1 MIAEDFNV
9 DNLNIGRHISGQF
22 NEDLERIINHVMH
35 MGGLVEKQLTDAL
48 TSVCDAD
55 EELAKK
61 VLNNDYQINNAEVSI
76 DDECTRII
84 AKRQPAAGD
93 LRLVMAIVKTITDLE
108 RIGDE
113 AGKIANVALESFSGD
128 QKDLLSN
135 LDNLGRHVL
144 TFLQA
149 TLDAFTRMD
158 YDAAVKVHKFDDK
171 IDREYE
177 ALMRQLMTYMMEDPR
192 SIPQVMS
199 VIWSARALERIGDRC
214 QNICEYII
222 YFVKGKVVRHT
233 TPENFESL

>member
-1 MIAEDFNV
+1 V

-35 MGGLVEKQLTDAL
+35 MGGLVEKQLADAL

-55 EELAKK
+55 EELAKQ
-61 VLNNDYQINNAEVSI
+61 VLSNDYQINNAEVSI

-113 AGKIANVALESFSGD
+113 AGKIANVTLESLSSKH
-128 QKDLLSN
+128 KDLLSN

-158 YDAAVKVHKFDDK
+158 FDAAVKIHKSDDK

-192 SIPQVMS
+192 SIPQIMS

-214 QNICEYII
+214 QNMCEYII
-222 YFVKGKVVRHT
+222 YFVKGKDVRHI
-233 TPENFESL
+233 TPENLESLS

>member
-1 MIAEDFNV
+1 MDNMNV
-9 DNLNIGRHISGQF
+9 GRHISGQF
-22 NEDLERIINHVMH
+22 NEDLENVINHVMH
-35 MGGLVEKQLTDAL
+35 MGGLVEKQLSESL
-48 TSVCDAD
+48 TAVYEAD

-61 VLNNDYQINNAEVSI
+61 VLANDYQVNSLEVSI

-93 LRLVMAIVKTITDLE
+93 LRLIMAIVKTIADLE

-113 AGKIANVALESFSGD
+113 AQKIAQVAMESFSSE
-128 QKDLLSN
+128 QKDLLLS

-144 TFLQA
+144 EFLQA

-158 YDAAVKVHKFDDK
+158 FDAAVKIHKNDNK

-192 SIPQVMS
+192 SIPPIMS

-233 TPENFESL
+233 TPEDMNNL

>member
-1 MIAEDFNV
+1 MEH
-9 DNLNIGRHISGQF
+9 NINKHISGRF
-22 NEDLERIINHVMH
+22 NQELENVRNHVLS
-35 MGGLVEKQLTDAL
+35 MGGLVEQQLSSALDAVS
-48 TSVCDAD
+48 TNDA
-55 EELAKK
+55 ELAEK
-61 VLNNDYQINNAEVSI
+61 VRKNDYKVNAMEVSI
-76 DDECTRII
+76 DEECTRII
-84 AKRQPAAGD
+84 ARRQPAASD
-93 LRLVMAIVKTITDLE
+93 LRLVIAIAKTIADLE

-113 AGKIANVALESFSGD
+113 SGKIANVTLESLSGEH
-128 QKDLLSN
+128 KDLLSN

-158 YDAAVKVHKFDDK
+158 YDAAVKVHKSDDK

-192 SIPQVMS
+192 SIPQIMS

-233 TPENFESL
+233 TPEDFESLS

>member
-1 MIAEDFNV
+1 MDNV
-9 DNLNIGRHISGQF
+9 NVGRHISGQF
-22 NEDLERIINHVMH
+22 NEDLERVINHVMQ
-35 MGGLVEKQLTDAL
+35 MGGLVSKQVSDAL
-48 TSVCDAD
+48 QAVSETD
-55 EELAKK
+55 EALAKH
-61 VLNNDYQINNAEVSI
+61 VLSQDYHINNFEVSI

-93 LRLVMAIVKTITDLE
+93 LRLIMAIVKTITDLE

-113 AGKIANVALESFSGD
+113 AEKIANVALESFSSK
-128 QKDLLSN
+128 QKDLLLN
-135 LDNLGRHVL
+135 LDNLGRLVL
-144 TFLQA
+144 DVLQK

-158 YDAAVKVHKFDDK
+158 FDAAIKTHGADAK

-192 SIPQVMS
+192 SIPQIMS

-233 TPENFESL
+233 TAEDMKKL

>member
-1 MIAEDFNV
+1 M
-9 DNLNIGRHISGQF
+9 DNLNVGRHISGQF
-22 NEDLERIINHVMH
+22 NEDLEGLINHVML
-35 MGGLVEKQLTDAL
+35 MGGLVEKQLSDAL
-48 TSVCDAD
+48 MSVSESD
-55 EELAKK
+55 EALAKK
-61 VLNNDYQINNAEVSI
+61 VLGNDFLVNDAEVKI

-93 LRLVMAIVKTITDLE
+93 LRLIMAIVKTITDLE

-113 AGKIANVALESFSGD
+113 AGKIANVSLESFSGK
-128 QKDLLSN
+128 QKDLLLN

-144 TFLQA
+144 SFLQI
-149 TLDAFTRMD
+149 TLNAFTRMD
-158 YDAAVKVHKFDDK
+158 YEAAIKAHNTDDK

-192 SIPQVMS
+192 SIPQIMS

-233 TPENFESL
+233 TQEDIQSL

>member
-1 MIAEDFNV
+1 MDNV
-9 DNLNIGRHISGQF
+9 NLGRHISGQF
-22 NEDLERIINHVMH
+22 NEDLENVINHVMH
-35 MGGLVEKQLTDAL
+35 MGGLVEKQLTDSLSA
-48 TSVCDAD
+48 VYDAD
-55 EELAKK
+55 EAQAKSVLA
-61 VLNNDYQINNAEVSI
+61 NDYKINALEVSI

-93 LRLVMAIVKTITDLE
+93 LRLIMAIVKTIADLE

-113 AGKIANVALESFSGD
+113 AQKIARVALENFSGE
-128 QKDLLSN
+128 QKALLLN
-135 LDNLGRHVL
+135 LDNLGRKVL
-144 TFLQA
+144 EFLQA

-158 YDAAVKVHKFDDK
+158 VDAAVLTHQSDEK

-192 SIPQVMS
+192 SIPQIMS

-222 YFVKGKVVRHT
+222 YFVKGKDVRHT
-233 TPENFESL
+233 TAEDIKSL

>member
-1 MIAEDFNV
+1 M

-22 NEDLERIINHVMH
+22 NEDLERIINLVMH
-35 MGGLVEKQLTDAL
+35 MGGIVEKQLNDAL

-55 EELAKK
+55 EALAKK
-61 VLNNDYQINNAEVSI
+61 VLANDYQVNSLEVTI
-76 DDECTRII
+76 DDECTRVI

-93 LRLVMAIVKTITDLE
+93 LRLIMAIIKTIADLE

-113 AGKIANVALESFSGD
+113 AGKIANVTLESLSTKH
-128 QKDLLSN
+128 KDLLSN
-135 LDNLGRHVL
+135 LDNLGRRVL
-144 TFLQA
+144 TFLQVA
-149 TLDAFTRMD
+149 LDAFTRMD
-158 YDAAVKVHKFDDK
+158 VDAAIAAHNNDEK

-222 YFVKGKVVRHT
+222 YFVKGKDVRHT
-233 TPENFESL
+233 TAKDIKEL

>member
-1 MIAEDFNV
+1 M

-22 NEDLERIINHVMH
+22 NEDLENVINHVMH
-35 MGGLVEKQLTDAL
+35 MGGVVEEQLSDAL
-48 TSVCDAD
+48 KAVYDND
-55 EELAKK
+55 VELAQK
-61 VLNNDYQINNAEVSI
+61 VLTTDYKVNDYEVSI

-93 LRLVMAIVKTITDLE
+93 LRLIMAVVKTIADLE

-113 AGKIANVALESFSGD
+113 AEKIAKVAQENFSPK
-128 QKDLLSN
+128 QKDFLMN

-144 TFLQA
+144 LLLQE

-158 YDAAVKVHKFDDK
+158 VDAAIKCHKADDN
-171 IDREYE
+171 IDRNYE

-192 SIPQVMS
+192 SIPQIMS

-214 QNICEYII
+214 KNISEYII

-233 TPENFESL
+233 KPQDMDL

>member
-1 MIAEDFNV
+1 M
-9 DNLNIGRHISGQF
+9 DNINLGRHISGQF
-22 NEDLERIINHVMH
+22 NEDLENVINHGMH
-35 MGGLVEKQLTDAL
+35 RGGLVEKQLSDSL
-48 TSVCDAD
+48 TAVYDAD
-55 EELAKK
+55 ETLAKN
-61 VLNNDYQINNAEVSI
+61 VLANDYKINALEVSI

-93 LRLVMAIVKTITDLE
+93 LRLIMAIVKTIADLE

-113 AGKIANVALESFSGD
+113 AQKIARVALENFSGE
-128 QKDLLSN
+128 QKALLLN
-135 LDNLGRHVL
+135 LDNLGRKVL
-144 TFLQA
+144 EFLQA

-158 YDAAVKVHKFDDK
+158 VDAAVKTHQSDEK

-192 SIPQVMS
+192 SIPQIMT

-222 YFVKGKVVRHT
+222 YFVKGKDVRHT
-233 TPENFESL
+233 TAEDIKSL

>member
-1 MIAEDFNV
+1 M

-22 NEDLERIINHVMH
+22 NEDLERIINQVMH

-55 EELAKK
+55 ESLAKK
-61 VLNNDYQINNAEVSI
+61 VLNNDYLINNAEVNI

-113 AGKIANVALESFSGD
+113 SGKIANVTLESLSGEH
-128 QKDLLSN
+128 KDLLSN

-158 YDAAVKVHKFDDK
+158 YDAAVKVHKSDDK

-192 SIPQVMS
+192 SIPQIMS

-233 TPENFESL
+233 TPEDFESLS

>member
-1 MIAEDFNV
+1 M
-9 DNLNIGRHISGQF
+9 DNLNLGRHISGQF
-22 NEDLERIINHVMH
+22 NEDLENVINHVMH
-35 MGGLVEKQLTDAL
+35 MGGLVEKQLSDSLSA
-48 TSVCDAD
+48 VYDAD
-55 EELAKK
+55 ETLAKS
-61 VLNNDYQINNAEVSI
+61 VLANDYKINALEVSI

-93 LRLVMAIVKTITDLE
+93 LRLIMAVVKTIADLE

-113 AGKIANVALESFSGD
+113 AQKIARVGLESFSGE
-128 QKDLLSN
+128 QKALLLN
-135 LDNLGRHVL
+135 LDNLGRKVL
-144 TFLQA
+144 EFLQA

-158 YDAAVKVHKFDDK
+158 VEAAVKTHQSDEK

-192 SIPQVMS
+192 SIPQIMT

-222 YFVKGKVVRHT
+222 YFVKGKDVRHT
-233 TPENFESL
+233 TAEDIKSL

>member
-1 MIAEDFNV
+1 M

-22 NEDLERIINHVMH
+22 NEDLERVINHVMQ
-35 MGGLVEKQLTDAL
+35 MGGLVQKQVTDSLQAV
-48 TSVCDAD
+48 SEAD
-55 EELAKK
+55 EDLAKQ
-61 VLNNDYQINNAEVSI
+61 VLANDYQINNFEVSI

-93 LRLVMAIVKTITDLE
+93 LRLILAIIKTIADLE

-113 AGKIANVALESFSGD
+113 AEKIAEVATESFSKS
-128 QKDLLSN
+128 QQDLLNS
-135 LDNLGRHVL
+135 LENLGNRVAS
-144 TFLQA
+144 FLQA
-149 TLDAFTRMD
+149 TLDCFTRMD
-158 YDAAVKVHKFDDK
+158 AEAAIEAHKMDSK
-171 IDREYE
+171 IDKEYE

-233 TPENFESL
+233 SPEDM

>member
-1 MIAEDFNV
+1 MDS
-9 DNLNIGRHISGQF
+9 LNINRHISGQF
-22 NEDLERIINHVMH
+22 NEDLERVINLVMQ
-35 MGGLVEKQLTDAL
+35 MGGLVEKQLNEAL
-48 TSVCDAD
+48 ESVSKGD
-55 EELAKK
+55 EDLAKK
-61 VLNNDYQINNAEVSI
+61 VLSNDYQVNNLEVVI
-76 DDECTRII
+76 DDECTRLI

-93 LRLVMAIVKTITDLE
+93 LRLVMAVIKTIADLE

-113 AGKIANVALESFSGD
+113 ATKIAEVTLQSLTS
-128 QKDLLSN
+128 QHKDLLLN
-135 LDNLGRHVL
+135 LDNLGRRVL
-144 TFLQA
+144 ENLQL

-158 YDAAVKVHKFDDK
+158 VDSAIKIHQMDEK

-222 YFVKGKVVRHT
+222 YFVKGKDVRHT
-233 TPENFESL
+233 TKEDMKKL

>member
-1 MIAEDFNV
+1 M
-9 DNLNIGRHISGQF
+9 DNLNLGRHISGQF
-22 NEDLERIINHVMH
+22 NEDLERVINHVMQ
-35 MGGLVEKQLTDAL
+35 MGGLVEKQLSDAL
-48 TSVCDAD
+48 SAVHDAD
-55 EELAKK
+55 EELARK
-61 VLNNDYQINNAEVSI
+61 VHKNDYQINNLEVSI

-93 LRLVMAIVKTITDLE
+93 LRLIMAIVKTIADLE

-113 AGKIANVALESFSGD
+113 VKKIAQVALESLSGQ
-128 QKDLLSN
+128 QKDLLIN
-135 LDNLGRHVL
+135 LDNLGRRVL
-144 TFLQA
+144 EFLQA

-158 YDAAVKVHKFDDK
+158 VEAAIATHQSDAK

-177 ALMRQLMTYMMEDPR
+177 ALMRQLMTYMMEEPR
-192 SIPQVMS
+192 TIPQVMS

-233 TPENFESL
+233 TADDIKKI

>member
-1 MIAEDFNV
+1 MDK
-9 DNLNIGRHISGQF
+9 LQIGRHISGQF
-22 NEDLERIINHVMH
+22 NEDLERVINNVMH

-48 TSVCDAD
+48 TAVDSSNVD
-55 EELAKK
+55 LAKE
-61 VLNNDYQINNAEVSI
+61 VLTNDYQVNAYEVSI

-93 LRLVMAIVKTITDLE
+93 LRLIMAIVKTIADLE

-113 AGKIANVALESFSGD
+113 AEKIAKVALESFSSSE
-128 QKDLLSN
+128 QDLLVN
-135 LDNLGRHVL
+135 LDNLGRRVL
-144 TFLQA
+144 EFLQA
-149 TLDAFTRMD
+149 SLNAFTRMD
-158 YDAAVKVHKFDDK
+158 CETAIKIHQMDDK
-171 IDREYE
+171 INREYE

-192 SIPQVMS
+192 SIPQVMT

-233 TPENFESL
+233 TAEDMKNL

>member
-1 MIAEDFNV
+1 M
-9 DNLNIGRHISGQF
+9 DNINLGRHISGQF
-22 NEDLERIINHVMH
+22 NEDLENVINHVMH
-35 MGGLVEKQLTDAL
+35 MGGLVEKQLSDSL
-48 TSVCDAD
+48 TAVYDAD
-55 EELAKK
+55 EVLAKN
-61 VLNNDYQINNAEVSI
+61 VLANDYKINALEVSI

-93 LRLVMAIVKTITDLE
+93 LRLIMAIVKTIADLE

-113 AGKIANVALESFSGD
+113 AQKIARVALENFSGE
-128 QKDLLSN
+128 QKALLLN
-135 LDNLGRHVL
+135 LDNLGRKVL
-144 TFLQA
+144 EFLQA

-158 YDAAVKVHKFDDK
+158 VDSAVLTHGNDEK

-192 SIPQVMS
+192 SIPQIMS

-222 YFVKGKVVRHT
+222 YFVKGKDVRHT
-233 TPENFESL
+233 TAEDIKSL

>member
-1 MIAEDFNV
+1 MNSL
-9 DNLNIGRHISGQF
+9 NLGRHISGQF
-22 NEDLERIINHVMH
+22 NEDLERMLNLVMH
-35 MGGLVEKQLTDAL
+35 MGGLVEKQLSDSL
-48 TSVCDAD
+48 TSVVDSNHD
-55 EELAKK
+55 LAKN
-61 VLNNDYQINNAEVSI
+61 VLKNDDQINNLEINI

-93 LRLVMAIVKTITDLE
+93 LRLIMAIVKTIADLE

-113 AGKIANVALESFSGD
+113 AQKIAKVALEDLTSQ
-128 QKDLLSN
+128 QKDLLVS
-135 LDNLGRHVL
+135 LDNLGRRVL
-144 TFLQA
+144 EFLQA

-158 YDAAVKVHKFDDK
+158 IDAAVKIHASDGK

-177 ALMRQLMTYMMEDPR
+177 ALIRQLMTYMMEDPR
-192 SIPQVMS
+192 SIPQIMS

-233 TPENFESL
+233 TSEDVKNI

>member
-1 MIAEDFNV
+1 MDNV
-9 DNLNIGRHISGQF
+9 NLGRHISGQF
-22 NEDLERIINHVMH
+22 NEDLENVINHVMH
-35 MGGLVEKQLTDAL
+35 MGGLVEKQLTDSLSA
-48 TSVCDAD
+48 VYDAD
-55 EELAKK
+55 EAQAKNVLA
-61 VLNNDYQINNAEVSI
+61 NDYKINALEVSI

-93 LRLVMAIVKTITDLE
+93 LRLIMAIVKTIADLE

-113 AGKIANVALESFSGD
+113 AQKIARVALENFSGE
-128 QKDLLSN
+128 QKALLLN
-135 LDNLGRHVL
+135 LDNLGRKVL
-144 TFLQA
+144 EFLQA

-158 YDAAVKVHKFDDK
+158 VDAAVLTHQSDEK

-192 SIPQVMS
+192 SIPQIMS

-222 YFVKGKVVRHT
+222 YFVKGKDVRHT
-233 TPENFESL
+233 TAEDIKSL